1 MARLVVGGVDCYV
14 DETEVTLG
22 HVVIPF
28 RDLVAFGICDGTQ
41 EMLFLYDRRAPDAGY
56 RDRRA
61 GKRAMVALA
70 LEGDI
75 ESLSVLLR
83 ARTRA
88 RNVWRGRQATVE
100 AVLGEPPPAPIQ
112 RRSPLAR
119 VDASIIVTVVLFLL
133 GCFVIT
139 R

>member
-22 HVVIPF
+22 HIVVPF
-28 RDLVAFGICDGTQ
+28 RDLVAFGICEGTQ
-41 EMLFLYDRRAPDAGY
+41 EMLFLYDRRSDAGY
-56 RDRRA
+56 RDRGA
-61 GKRAMVALA
+61 GNRAMVALE
-70 LEGDI
+70 LEGDV
-75 ESLSVLLR
+75 ESLTVLLR

-88 RNVWRGRQATVE
+88 RNAWRGRHATVE
-100 AVLGEPPPAPIQ
+100 AVLGEPPPAPIE
-112 RRSPLAR
+112 RRSLLAR
-119 VDASIIVTVVLFLL
+119 VDVSILVTVVLFLL